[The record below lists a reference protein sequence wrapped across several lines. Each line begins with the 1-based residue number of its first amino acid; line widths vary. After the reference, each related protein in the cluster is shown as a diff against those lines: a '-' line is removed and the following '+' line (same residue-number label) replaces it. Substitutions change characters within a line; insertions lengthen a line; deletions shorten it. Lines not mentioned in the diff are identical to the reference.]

1 MLKKAQYVFSTLI
14 IAFLLQGSSC
24 KEEPLDNLIL
34 PSNIQVTIDS
44 SNIRDGKIGLSATA
58 ENVNFFSFI
67 YTVDGEQITEESTD
81 GKSEYQYYTSGTFP
95 IEVRAHATATQYS
108 KIEINVLIRLDS
120 GTLEDGYNTPTSY
133 DGYNLV
139 WADEFNGNTLNS
151 DDWDYNVGRGEWGW
165 GNNELQFYHEG
176 TKNCEVKD
184 GRLVITAKEEPA
196 GDAQYTSARILTKG
210 KREFQFGR
218 IDIRAKL
225 PEGQGLWPALW
236 MLGSNID
243 VVSWP
248 SCGEIDIME
257 LTGDKPGRVLG
268 TAHWG
273 DKVPSTY
280 MSKSFGIGTNKFSD
294 EYHVFSINWEQNKI
308 QWLVDDK
315 VYHTVTSSNVAGNYP
330 FNQKF
335 FFIFNVAVG
344 GQLPGSPDET
354 TRFPQTM
361 EVDFVRVFQKK

>member
-1 MLKKAQYVFSTLI
+1 LNNIKFIFSILSITIFIL
-14 IAFLLQGSSC
+14 GSSC
-24 KEEPLDNLIL
+24 KEEPQDNLVL
-34 PSNIQVTIDS
+34 PSNLMVVVDS
-44 SNIRDGKIGLSATA
+44 SAAGDGKISLKATA
-58 ENVNFFSFI
+58 DNVNYFSFI
-67 YTVDGEQITEESTD
+67 YTTN
-81 GKSEYQYYTSGTFP
+81 SGTETDESNDGTSDFQYFESGIYP
-95 IEVRAHATATQYS
+95 VEVRAHTTSSQYS
-108 KIEINVLIRLDS
+108 KVNLTINIKLDS

-133 DGYNLV
+133 TGYNLV
-139 WADEFNGNTLNS
+139 WADEFNGTALNT
-151 DDWDYNVGRGEWGW
+151 DYWDYNVGRGEWGW

-176 TKNCEVKD
+176 TKNCEVQD

-210 KREFQFGR
+210 KKEFQYGR

-243 VVSWP
+243 NAGWP
-248 SCGEIDIME
+248 ACGEIDIME
-257 LTGDKPGRVLG
+257 LTGDRPGRVLG

-273 DKVPSTY
+273 TKTPSTFITKNY
-280 MSKSFGIGTNKFSD
+280 GIGAAKFSD
-294 EYHVFSINWEQNKI
+294 EYHVFTLIWEENRI
-308 QWLVDDK
+308 QWLVDDNI
-315 VYHTVTSSNVAGNYP
+315 YHTLTSSNVSGNYP
-330 FNQKF
+330 FNQPF